1 MTLSELCEPLFLYAC
16 GLGRRARARQPIAS
30 REVRD
35 SLAALFSEI
44 KARAAM
50 STSLRQQFERIE
62 PALLIFIDE
71 YISSVGGPLARRWSA
86 AAHKASVAAET
97 DRLLSIVDETLAD
110 PGEAAAERLGPL
122 YTCLALSLADRP
134 GMEHIREKM
143 LLMALR
149 LDPSC
154 DFGAVPIQPADL
166 TRTFRHTAAP
176 LAVVLLGLMASVAG
190 AILAASRDDT
200 RRLERA
206 MADIAAAEQ
215 AQHAAEASP

>member
-16 GLGRRARARQPIAS
+16 GLGRRVHARRSIAS
-30 REVRD
+30 GEVRD

-44 KARAAM
+44 RARAAM
-50 STSLRQQFERIE
+50 ATSLRQQFERIE

-71 YISSVGGPLARRWSA
+71 YIRSVGGPLARRWSA
-86 AAHKASVAAET
+86 AADKASIAAET
-97 DRLLSIVDETLAD
+97 NKLLAIVDETLAD

-134 GMEHIREKM
+134 GMEHVREKM

-149 LDPSC
+149 LNPPSDP
-154 DFGAVPIQPADL
+154 DTAAIQAADL
-166 TRTFRHTAAP
+166 TRTFRQTAAP
-176 LAVVLLGLMASVAG
+176 LLVVTLGLVASIAG
-190 AILAASRDDT
+190 AIVAASQNDS

-206 MADIAAAEQ
+206 MAEVAAAER
-215 AQHAAEASP
+215 AQPVPGASP